1 MPAVSIGEIVDF
13 VGGQFTGPG
22 DRIDRS
28 RRVAPLAAG
37 REDQLSFL
45 SNRKYAAQLAATK
58 AGAILVPENLEG
70 EDERWIRVDDPYF
83 AFARIM
89 TRWFSAGRCQKGCRR
104 KPSSLHQRQARGRM
118 WPSGHFATI
127 GDNVVIGNNV
137 TIFQSV
143 SIEAGSV
150 IGDDCIIYP
159 NVVIYDGTRIGRRCI
174 IHAGVV
180 IGSDGYGFAMHEGKH
195 HKIPQ
200 IGIVRIEDDV
210 EIGAG
215 TTIDRAA
222 LGETVIGEGTKI
234 DNLVQ
239 IGHNVKIGK
248 HCLLV
253 SQVGIA
259 GSTELGD
266 HVFVAGQSG
275 FSGHLKIGHR
285 VQVAAKSA
293 VLEDV
298 PDDTKVMGSPAVPF
312 NEFARRHAAV
322 KKLAR
327 KKQAVIRAS
336 LSEAGGPPRCNAH
349 PRRHRRRYRI
359 APLAPSAA
367 KPPAARLSPQAS
379 ATPLHRL
386 QWIPL
391 FRRHEPLRRR
401 PRPQISEKM
410 FRPSTPPPSQTA
422 APRFVRRRNGS
433 SSNFS
438 TSTRSAGQYGPTTS
452 E

>member
-1 MPAVSIGEIVDF
+1 MPSVSIGEIADL
-13 VGGQFTGPG
+13 VGGKHSGDGTSPITGVASLTQAG
-22 DRIDRS
+22 D
-28 RRVAPLAAG
+28 
-37 REDQLSFL
+37 EQLSFL
-45 SNRKYAAQLAATK
+45 SNRKYAAQLAQTK
-58 AGAILVPENLEG
+58 AGAILVPQNLEG

-83 AFARIM
+83 ALARIM
-89 TRWFSAGRCQKGCRR
+89 TRWFSARPMPKGISP
-104 KPSSLHQRQARGRM
+104 KASVASSAKLGTNVAVG
-118 WPSGHFATI
+118 PFVTI
-127 GDNVVIGNNV
+127 GENVVIGNNV
-137 TIFQSV
+137 TIFQGV
-143 SIEAGSV
+143 SIEAGSN

-159 NVVIYDGTRIGRRCI
+159 NVVIYDGMRIGRRCI

-180 IGSDGYGFAMHEGKH
+180 IGSDGYGFAMHDGKH

-275 FSGHLKIGHR
+275 FSGHLKIGNR

-298 PDDTKVMGSPAVPF
+298 PDDTKVMGSPAMPF
-312 NEFARRHAAV
+312 REFARR
-322 KKLAR
+322 
-327 KKQAVIRAS
+327 QAVVKRLAKKK
-336 LSEAGGPPRCNAH
+336 
-349 PRRHRRRYRI
+349 
-359 APLAPSAA
+359 PL
-367 KPPAARLSPQAS
+367 
-379 ATPLHRL
+379 
-386 QWIPL
+386 
-391 FRRHEPLRRR
+391 
-401 PRPQISEKM
+401 
-410 FRPSTPPPSQTA
+410 
-422 APRFVRRRNGS
+422 
-433 SSNFS
+433 
-438 TSTRSAGQYGPTTS
+438 
-452 E
+452 

>member
-1 MPAVSIGEIVDF
+1 MPAVTLGELADF
-13 VGGQFTGPG
+13 VGGRYAG
-22 DRIDRS
+22 DRARS
-28 RRVAPLAAG
+28 VSAVAALADAN
-37 REDQLSFL
+37 REQLSFL
-45 SNRKYAAQLAATK
+45 SNRKYASQLTDTE
-58 AGAILVPENLEG
+58 AGAILVPKNLEG
-70 EDERWIRVDDPYF
+70 DDQRWIRVDDPYF
-83 AFARIM
+83 ALAKIM
-89 TRWFSAGRCQKGCRR
+89 SRWFSARPMPRGVSAKA
-104 KPSSLHQRQARGRM
+104 SVAESARLGTNVAVG
-118 WPSGHFATI
+118 PFATI
-127 GDNVVIGNNV
+127 GENVVVGNNV
-137 TIFQSV
+137 TIFQGV
-143 SIEAGSV
+143 SIEAGSK

-159 NVVIYDGTRIGRRCI
+159 NVAIYDGTRIGRRCI

-180 IGSDGYGFAMHEGKH
+180 IGSDGYGFALNEGKH

-266 HVFVAGQSG
+266 YVAVAGQSG

-298 PDDTKVMGSPAVPF
+298 PDDAKVMGSPAIPF
-312 NEFARRHAAV
+312 KEFARRQAAV
-322 KKLAR
+322 KRLA
-327 KKQAVIRAS
+327 KKQ
-336 LSEAGGPPRCNAH
+336 
-349 PRRHRRRYRI
+349 
-359 APLAPSAA
+359 
-367 KPPAARLSPQAS
+367 SP
-379 ATPLHRL
+379 
-386 QWIPL
+386 
-391 FRRHEPLRRR
+391 
-401 PRPQISEKM
+401 
-410 FRPSTPPPSQTA
+410 
-422 APRFVRRRNGS
+422 
-433 SSNFS
+433 
-438 TSTRSAGQYGPTTS
+438 
-452 E
+452 

>member
-1 MPAVSIGEIVDF
+1 MPSVTLGEIADF
-13 VGGQFTGPG
+13 VGGQYAG
-22 DRIDRS
+22 DRTRS
-28 RRVAPLAAG
+28 VTTVAPLAEAG
-37 REDQLSFL
+37 EEQLSFL
-45 SNRKYAAQLAATK
+45 SNRKYAAQLAQTK
-58 AGAILVPENLEG
+58 AGAVLVPENMEG
-70 EDERWIRVDDPYF
+70 DDKRWIRVADPYF
-83 AFARIM
+83 AVARIM
-89 TRWFSAGRCQKGCRR
+89 TRWFSVRPMPKGQSALASISATA
-104 KPSSLHQRQARGRM
+104 KLGANVAIGP
-118 WPSGHFATI
+118 FTTI

-137 TIFQSV
+137 TIFQGA
-143 SIEAGSV
+143 SIEAGTT
-150 IGDDCIIYP
+150 IGDDCIIYS
-159 NVVIYDGTRIGRRCI
+159 NVVIYDGARIGRRCI

-298 PDDTKVMGSPAVPF
+298 PDDAKVMGSPALPF
-312 NEFARRHAAV
+312 NEFARRRAAV
-322 KKLAR
+322 KRLA
-327 KKQAVIRAS
+327 KK
-336 LSEAGGPPRCNAH
+336 N
-349 PRRHRRRYRI
+349 
-359 APLAPSAA
+359 PL
-367 KPPAARLSPQAS
+367 
-379 ATPLHRL
+379 
-386 QWIPL
+386 
-391 FRRHEPLRRR
+391 
-401 PRPQISEKM
+401 
-410 FRPSTPPPSQTA
+410 
-422 APRFVRRRNGS
+422 
-433 SSNFS
+433 
-438 TSTRSAGQYGPTTS
+438 
-452 E
+452 